1 MEFKKMVNLNDK
13 QMDGVLLIDKPAGP
27 TSHVVVSII
36 KRLTGAKKVG
46 HLGTLDPGA
55 SGVLPLAINGATKR
69 AGLLAGI
76 EKVYEFTLCLGR
88 TTDTDDDAGT
98 VTSEAAV
105 PRDAGTR
112 LRGVLDQFTG
122 SIMQRPPKYSA
133 VKVNGRRAYGLARK
147 GAQFELEPRPVRVDS
162 IEVMKDTLPE
172 VRMRVA
178 CRSGTYVRSLCRD
191 IGEAIGC
198 GGCARDI
205 RRLRSGP
212 YIIDKAVP
220 LEELRADPESWAGR
234 VIPL

>member
-1 MEFKKMVNLNDK
+1 
-13 QMDGVLLIDKPAGP
+13 MDGVLVIDKPAGP
-27 TSHVVVSII
+27 TSHDVVSIV

-55 SGVLPLAINGATKR
+55 SGVLPLAINEATKS
-69 AGLLAGI
+69 AGVLAGI

-88 TTDTDDDAGT
+88 TTDTDDDDGT
-98 VTSEAAV
+98 VMSEAAV
-105 PRDAGTR
+105 PRDAGEK
-112 LRGVLDQFTG
+112 LRGVLDQFMG

-133 VKVNGRRAYGLARK
+133 VKVNGRRAYDLARK
-147 GAQFELEPRPVRVDS
+147 GTQFELDPRSVRIDS
-162 IEVMKDTLPE
+162 IEVVDDTLPE

-178 CRSGTYVRSLCRD
+178 CNSGTYVRSLCRD

-205 RRLRSGP
+205 KRLKSGP

-220 LEELRADPESWAGR
+220 LEELRADPEGWEGR
-234 VIPL
+234 LIPL